1 MTLFDETL
9 QKHRDECDQGLRDG
23 TLLARLTA
31 LYDETVIGSPER
43 IKVDD
48 ALGDAIFA
56 IQRLMDRIGVLEGIV
71 IPSENAFHALTLS
84 NRANNQG
91 HIDFDTVDLSEED
104 YNAIWMRHIKPE
116 VCKNA
121 VSDAV

>member
-9 QKHRDECDQGLRDG
+9 QKHKDECGESLRDG
-23 TLLARLTA
+23 SLLVKLVAV
-31 LYDETVIGSPER
+31 YDQTIIGSPER
-43 IKVDD
+43 IEVDD
-48 ALGDAIFA
+48 ALGEAIFA
-56 IQRLMDRIGVLEGIV
+56 IQYLMDQIRDLEGNV

-84 NRANNQG
+84 NENSRG
-91 HIDFDTVDLSEED
+91 FIDFDTVDLSEED